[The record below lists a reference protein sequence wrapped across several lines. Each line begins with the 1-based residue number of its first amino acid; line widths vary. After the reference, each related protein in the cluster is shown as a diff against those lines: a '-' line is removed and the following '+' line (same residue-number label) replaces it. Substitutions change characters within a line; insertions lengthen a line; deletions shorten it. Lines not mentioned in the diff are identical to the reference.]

1 MSVPVE
7 DLPSLSRQISTI
19 SANLNS
25 SMALNFLMGIYTM
38 VYAGTM
44 YLYLSRKGAHAH
56 RRVVISAIT
65 VLYLISF
72 FIFVLEWFFLEF
84 SFVTNGDSRVTI
96 FVASVEGGPFW
107 AFVILEILTF
117 ALFVISDALLIWRS
131 FHVWGRSLRII
142 SIPVFFFVVEI
153 AVMAFKGGIVDAA
166 QAALESNIR
175 SAQLF
180 VSSGTTIMATSLIA
194 YRIYSASQWNGTS
207 SKGRFKHTVVILVE
221 SAAVYSLVFL
231 VDAIITV
238 IPATQTIGSFL
249 CIAQPYTQVVL
260 TIVGGLAPTVIVARI
275 AHTSVDNTHVSTITH
290 ISGLNFQ
297 SHHTLSQ
304 HTDNDGDDGSLTGE
318 ERKPTFDV

>member
-1 MSVPVE
+1 
-7 DLPSLSRQISTI
+7 
-19 SANLNS
+19 
-25 SMALNFLMGIYTM
+25 
-38 VYAGTM
+38 
-44 YLYLSRKGAHAH
+44 
-56 RRVVISAIT
+56 
-65 VLYLISF
+65 
-72 FIFVLEWFFLEF
+72 
-84 SFVTNGDSRVTI
+84 
-96 FVASVEGGPFW
+96 
-107 AFVILEILTF
+107 
-117 ALFVISDALLIWRS
+117 
-131 FHVWGRSLRII
+131 
-142 SIPVFFFVVEI
+142 
-153 AVMAFKGGIVDAA
+153 MAFKGGIVDAA

-260 TIVGGLAPTVIVARI
+260 TIVGVCCITVVKIQSMDPYRSIQELAPTVIVARI